1 MADADDAAV
10 GRLVNDLTVSYTVRE
25 LLSRIEERLVRMETR
40 AESVATQ
47 ADVDAIAAKSAAAI
61 AALADKVDNNIAAVA
76 DKVDKLESVRDRMIG
91 AAFAV
96 GALAGGGAGW
106 LANLLS
112 S

>member
-1 MADADDAAV
+1 MSDSDDAAV

-40 AESVATQ
+40 AEAVPTR
-47 ADVDAIAAKSAAAI
+47 ADVDAIAEKSTAAV
-61 AALADKVDNNIAAVA
+61 AALAEKVDS
-76 DKVDKLESVRDRMIG
+76 LESVRDRMIG

-112 S
+112 T

>member
-1 MADADDAAV
+1 MAESDDAAV

-40 AESVATQ
+40 AENVATQ
-47 ADVDAIAAKSAAAI
+47 ADVDAIADKSTRAVT
-61 AALADKVDNNIAAVA
+61 ALA
-76 DKVDKLESVRDRMIG
+76 DKVDKLESVRDRMMG

-112 S
+112 T